1 MIWNVTRVRA
11 KLSGAFILA
20 GKYFWHLKK
29 GKRQLLLCWNDCN
42 ALGNDCDSKD
52 DDEMSLSV
60 NRGFYGSSSGGSS
73 VTMSPR
79 KHLLVTSI
87 LNTLDILRNSFG
99 YLYSKNG
106 HNFCLSSVNQ
116 IKELK
121 LFSMTEQ
128 LGVFW
133 QHCTWVNIVWKIVG
147 NCFWSGRFR
156 RILFGQFWW
165 IIF

>member
-1 MIWNVTRVRA
+1 
-11 KLSGAFILA
+11 
-20 GKYFWHLKK
+20 
-29 GKRQLLLCWNDCN
+29 
-42 ALGNDCDSKD
+42 
-52 DDEMSLSV
+52 MSLSV

-87 LNTLDILRNSFG
+87 LNTLDILRSSFG

-121 LFSMTEQ
+121 LFPMTEQ
-128 LGVFW
+128 LGVF
-133 QHCTWVNIVWKIVG
+133 
-147 NCFWSGRFR
+147 
-156 RILFGQFWW
+156 
-165 IIF
+165 